1 MKIEKFEKFFES
13 NKRNL
18 TIDELGDLL
27 IDAEDL
33 FGKGS
38 VSISVLLYSDIYM
51 GFEKIEYCEMDYQ
64 YKDFGFLIYIRSK
77 LGTNSDIL
85 EKSEKMSELWSIINT
100 FVKRINP
107 IFLIKEVKEYRTSG
121 SNSDISLI
129 VITQITEY
137 TILWTSNYFLE
148 ALLLNYN
155 NKANILNKSEGSQFF
170 LSIKKE
176 DIHSDI
182 IEDIPGIELLID
194 DYINDTWGKKNL
206 EYELIETEDSYV
218 FKNFKIKDL
227 FK

>member
-1 MKIEKFEKFFES
+1 
-13 NKRNL
+13 
-18 TIDELGDLL
+18 
-27 IDAEDL
+27 
-33 FGKGS
+33 
-38 VSISVLLYSDIYM
+38 
-51 GFEKIEYCEMDYQ
+51 MDDRQ

-77 LGTNSDIL
+77 LSSDSDIL
-85 EKSEKMSELWSIINT
+85 DKSGKMSELWSIIDT